1 MNSKEI
7 RTRPGEARGGGD
19 LGKVTVTGKNRIMI
33 LGAKVVFLTSAALTL
48 SGCTQDE
55 ATARLRSDLQ
65 VDRLE
70 IIHAR
75 FPCRSPDT
83 NLFGYRFRI
92 LVKEEYAYGDICW
105 DVVARSWTW
114 QILPE
119 YPLSRLN
126 K

>member
-1 MNSKEI
+1 MDGRIGLDRSEQCSREHQGVLPQAISGMNSKEI

-65 VDRLE
+65 LID
-70 IIHAR
+70 
-75 FPCRSPDT
+75 
-83 NLFGYRFRI
+83 
-92 LVKEEYAYGDICW
+92 
-105 DVVARSWTW
+105 
-114 QILPE
+114 
-119 YPLSRLN
+119 
-126 K
+126 